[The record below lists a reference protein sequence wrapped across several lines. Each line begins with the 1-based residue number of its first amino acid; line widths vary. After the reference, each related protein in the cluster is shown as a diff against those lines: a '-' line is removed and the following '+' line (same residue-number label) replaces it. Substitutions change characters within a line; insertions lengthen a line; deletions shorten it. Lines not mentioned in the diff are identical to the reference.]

1 MKKVLVARDIRA
13 ALEKENT
20 FLNRTDMQVFSAGT
34 NDEVL
39 SVHRAEK
46 VDLIIA
52 NYDLAGMSGEKLYG
66 LIREDAAL
74 RTVSL
79 ILVCANTPDA
89 IKECSQCRANAI
101 LLQPLHSVLLMAKAE
116 QLLDIP
122 ARETL
127 RVLLSAR
134 VDGSSGD
141 GSFYCRTGNISAT
154 GMMIETNKR
163 LAEGARLSCQFY
175 LPDAT
180 RMQMTGKI
188 VRIIQQRS
196 SEENYQYG
204 LMFTDVAPEARQLLL
219 AFVESMAYKAVP
231 G

>member
-1 MKKVLVARDIRA
+1 MKKVLVARDIHA
-13 ALEKENT
+13 ALEQENT
-20 FLNRTDMQVFSAGT
+20 FLSRTDMQVFTAGT

-39 SVHRAEK
+39 NVHRSEK

-52 NYDLAGMSGEKLYG
+52 DLVLPGMPSEKLYG
-66 LIREDAAL
+66 LIREDASL

-89 IKECSQCRANAI
+89 IKESSRCRANAV
-101 LLQPLHSVLLMAKAE
+101 LLRPLHPVLLMAKAE

-154 GMMIETNKR
+154 GMMIESSKR

-188 VRIIQQRS
+188 IRIIQQRS
-196 SEENYQYG
+196 AEENYQYG

-219 AFVESMAYKAVP
+219 AFVESMAHKA
-231 G
+231 GLG